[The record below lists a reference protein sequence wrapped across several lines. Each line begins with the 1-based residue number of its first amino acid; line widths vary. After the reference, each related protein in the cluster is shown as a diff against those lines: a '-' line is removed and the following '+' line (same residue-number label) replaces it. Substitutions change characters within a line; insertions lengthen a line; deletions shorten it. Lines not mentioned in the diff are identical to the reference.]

1 MVSILLLFILL
12 GMVMFLP
19 FILQT
24 PAVCNVSVQSI
35 TPDITDTDTI
45 PNVSDEGSCNE
56 VSTVSL
62 LLRSMDK
69 VQKQIYNV
77 IFAIGTTNVTVNIN
91 ISE

>member
-1 MVSILLLFILL
+1 M
-12 GMVMFLP
+12 
-19 FILQT
+19 
-24 PAVCNVSVQSI
+24 CNVSIQSI

-45 PNVSDEGSCNE
+45 PNVSNEGSCNE

-62 LLRSMDK
+62 LLRSMDY